1 MGADVVGE
9 GCAEVV
15 AHRDVLPV
23 GHLQTVACYLAD
35 MVSVDNEAAVHL
47 NEVRGH
53 TCHHFAHRQQGR
65 QRFLAV
71 DEDAHIF
78 AQAAYIDDVAKAI
91 TPIRI
96 DLFINQECL

>member
-15 AHRDVLPV
+15 AHRDVFAV
-23 GHLQTVACYLAD
+23 GHLQTVACYLSD
-35 MVSVDNEAAVHL
+35 MVGVDNKTAVHL
-47 NEVRGH
+47 YEVRGH

-78 AQAAYIDDVAKAI
+78 AQAADMDAAAKAI

-96 DLFINQECL
+96 DFFINQECL